1 MPRGRSTFTKRQ
13 KEQARQQKQRDKNE
27 RKTQRKQDQPEGV
40 VVDEAE
46 ELRQMREHAAEQ
58 AALFGIGN
66 DDDDE
71 PDSVDLLTPHGKQIE
86 R

>member
-27 RKTQRKQDQPEGV
+27 RRTQRKQDQPGGV

-66 DDDDE
+66 DDE
-71 PDSVDLLTPHGKQIE
+71 PSSSELSVPHGSKASD

>member
-27 RKTQRKQDQPEGV
+27 RRTQRKQDQPEGV

-58 AALFGIGN
+58 AALFGMGS
-66 DDDDE
+66 DDE
-71 PDSVDLLTPHGKQIE
+71 PSSIGLLTPHDKQADH
-86 R
+86 